1 MDWLDDWFGNSS
13 EVDSG
18 SNTEYGGGTS
28 EYTGG
33 GYSYGSGNGN
43 YYASPTGG
51 WENVNP
57 DLTNYNPDYSNNWSW
72 FNTDNSSSNN
82 SYSIPDYFGTGT
94 SAASGGGTQPIYQPQ
109 DTSNPFGSISQTL
122 SGLFNNPQALGLAGK
137 GVAALFEGYQNKKK
151 AAAMQQLAKNTALDP
166 FGSQRQFYQQQA
178 QQAVINPYDSP
189 IVKAQI
195 EQLQNAQNI
204 KDAQAGRRSN
214 MLTSS
219 PAVMAEM
226 AKIAQ
231 NYQQQMA
238 VQGGANIAPSGGL
251 AQILQSGSNADTNG
265 YISPLLTA
273 AGYGVQ
279 DNALANLTAEQKKL
293 LGQQWANA

>member
-1 MDWLDDWFGNSS
+1 MDYGDDYDFSDWFSDDYGSDYTPMDGNTTP
-13 EVDSG
+13 DSG
-18 SNTEYGGGTS
+18 DYFDNAGGTYGNWS
-28 EYTGG
+28 QGNYDYT
-33 GYSYGSGNGN
+33 YGNTSDYGNDYYNNINYGNGG
-43 YYASPTGG
+43 SSGFDLS
-51 WENVNP
+51 NP
-57 DLTNYNPDYSNNWSW
+57 SYNYN
-72 FNTDNSSSNN
+72 
-82 SYSIPDYFGTGT
+82 GAGL
-94 SAASGGGTQPIYQPQ
+94 TQ
-109 DTSNPFGSISQTL
+109 TSNPFGSISQTL

-151 AAAMQQLAKNTALDP
+151 AEAMQKLAKNPALDP

-178 QQAVINPYDSP
+178 QQAVTNPYDSP

-204 KDAQAGRRSN
+204 KDAAAGRRSN

-238 VQGGANIAPSGGL
+238 VQGGANISPSGGL
-251 AQILQSGSNADTNG
+251 AQILQSGATADVNG
-265 YISPLLTA
+265 YLSPLMAMLGNTTQAQKNA
-273 AGYGVQ
+273 AAMG
-279 DNALANLTAEQKKL
+279 
-293 LGQQWANA
+293 

>member
-1 MDWLDDWFGNSS
+1 MGWEDNDFDWMDDSGYSSDGGMDFGDTSDYTNNLDVTTDDWSGAWTGYDNN
-13 EVDSG
+13 DYSG
-18 SNTEYGGGTS
+18 SSDWDFDYNSGSVLDNSMNTSWGGGFD
-28 EYTGG
+28 TGV
-33 GYSYGSGNGN
+33 GSG
-43 YYASPTGG
+43 
-51 WENVNP
+51 
-57 DLTNYNPDYSNNWSW
+57 
-72 FNTDNSSSNN
+72 FNTANW
-82 SYSIPDYFGTGT
+82 G
-94 SAASGGGTQPIYQPQ
+94 AAPQ
-109 DTSNPFGSISQTL
+109 TSNPWGSISQTL
-122 SGLFNNPQALGLAGK
+122 SGLFNNPNALGMAGK

-151 AAAMQQLAKNTALDP
+151 AEAMQQLAKNPALDP

-178 QQAVINPYDSP
+178 QQAVTNPYDSP

-251 AQILQSGSNADTNG
+251 ADILSKSTTYDANG

-273 AGYGVQ
+273 AGYGTKA
-279 DNALANLTAEQKKL
+279 NALDNLTAEQKKL

>member
-1 MDWLDDWFGNSS
+1 MDYGDNYDFSDWFSDDYGSDYTPSEGSS
-13 EVDSG
+13 VGSG
-18 SNTEYGGGTS
+18 ATEGGTFGDWS
-28 EYTGG
+28 QGNYDYTYGNTSDYG
-33 GYSYGSGNGN
+33 NDYYNNINYGANGSGGVDL
-43 YYASPTGG
+43 S
-51 WENVNP
+51 NP
-57 DLTNYNPDYSNNWSW
+57 SYNYN
-72 FNTDNSSSNN
+72 
-82 SYSIPDYFGTGT
+82 GAGL
-94 SAASGGGTQPIYQPQ
+94 TQ
-109 DTSNPFGSISQTL
+109 TSNPFGSISQTL

-151 AAAMQQLAKNTALDP
+151 AAAMQQLAKNQALDP

-178 QQAVINPYDSP
+178 QQAVTNPYDSP

-204 KDAQAGRRSN
+204 KDAAAGRRSN

-251 AQILQSGSNADTNG
+251 AEILSKGTTYDTNG

-279 DNALANLTAEQKKL
+279 NNALANLTAEQKKL

>member
-1 MDWLDDWFGNSS
+1 MGWESNDFDWMDDSGYSSDGGMDFGDTSDFTNNLDVTTDDWSGAWSGYGNN
-13 EVDSG
+13 DYSG
-18 SNTEYGGGTS
+18 SSDWDYG
-28 EYTGG
+28 YQ
-33 GYSYGSGNGN
+33 
-43 YYASPTGG
+43 
-51 WENVNP
+51 
-57 DLTNYNPDYSNNWSW
+57 D
-72 FNTDNSSSNN
+72 
-82 SYSIPDYFGTGT
+82 
-94 SAASGGGTQPIYQPQ
+94 SGGGWGGSGAL
-109 DTSNPFGSISQTL
+109 DLSNPSYNYSGAGLTQTSTPMGSIQQTL

-151 AAAMQQLAKNTALDP
+151 ADAMQKLAKNPALDP
-166 FGSQRQFYQQQA
+166 FGSQRSFYQQQA
-178 QQAVINPYDSP
+178 QQAVTNPYDSP

-251 AQILQSGSNADTNG
+251 AEILSKGTTYDTNG

-279 DNALANLTAEQKKL
+279 DNALANLTAEQKKI

>member
-1 MDWLDDWFGNSS
+1 MDYGDNYDFSDWFSDDYGSDYTPMEGNTTP
-13 EVDSG
+13 DSG
-18 SNTEYGGGTS
+18 DYFDNAGGTYGDWS
-28 EYTGG
+28 QGNYDYTYGNTSDYG
-33 GYSYGSGNGN
+33 NDYWNNLNNGIDYSGSGNFYGE
-43 YYASPTGG
+43 SPQ
-51 WENVNP
+51 
-57 DLTNYNPDYSNNWSW
+57 
-72 FNTDNSSSNN
+72 F
-82 SYSIPDYFGTGT
+82 
-94 SAASGGGTQPIYQPQ
+94 QPMES
-109 DTSNPFGSISQTL
+109 SNPFGSISQTL

-151 AAAMQQLAKNTALDP
+151 AEAMQKLAKNPALDP

-178 QQAVINPYDSP
+178 QQAVTNPYDSP

-195 EQLQNAQNI
+195 AQLQNAQNI
-204 KDAQAGRRSN
+204 KDAAAGRRSN

-251 AQILQSGSNADTNG
+251 AEILSKGTTYDTNG

>member
-1 MDWLDDWFGNSS
+1 MDYGQDYDFSDWFSDDYGSDYTPMEGNTTP
-13 EVDSG
+13 DSG
-18 SNTEYGGGTS
+18 DYFDNAGGTFGDWS
-28 EYTGG
+28 D
-33 GYSYGSGNGN
+33 GN
-43 YYASPTGG
+43 YDYTYGNTSDYGNDYYNNINYGANGSSG
-51 WENVNP
+51 VDLSNP
-57 DLTNYNPDYSNNWSW
+57 SYNYN
-72 FNTDNSSSNN
+72 
-82 SYSIPDYFGTGT
+82 GAGL
-94 SAASGGGTQPIYQPQ
+94 TQ
-109 DTSNPFGSISQTL
+109 TSNPWGSISQTL
-122 SGLFNNPQALGLAGK
+122 AGLFNNPQALGLAGK

-151 AAAMQQLAKNTALDP
+151 AEAMQKLAKNPALDP

-178 QQAVINPYDSP
+178 QQAVTNPYDSP

-204 KDAQAGRRSN
+204 KDAAAGRRSN

-251 AQILQSGSNADTNG
+251 AEILSKGTTYDTNG

>member
-1 MDWLDDWFGNSS
+1 
-13 EVDSG
+13 
-18 SNTEYGGGTS
+18 
-28 EYTGG
+28 
-33 GYSYGSGNGN
+33 
-43 YYASPTGG
+43 
-51 WENVNP
+51 
-57 DLTNYNPDYSNNWSW
+57 
-72 FNTDNSSSNN
+72 
-82 SYSIPDYFGTGT
+82 
-94 SAASGGGTQPIYQPQ
+94 
-109 DTSNPFGSISQTL
+109 
-122 SGLFNNPQALGLAGK
+122 
-137 GVAALFEGYQNKKK
+137 
-151 AAAMQQLAKNTALDP
+151 MQKLAKNPALDP
-166 FGSQRQFYQQQA
+166 FGSQRPFYQQQA
-178 QQAVINPYDSP
+178 QQAVTNPYDSP

-204 KDAQAGRRSN
+204 KDAAAGRRSN

-251 AQILQSGSNADTNG
+251 ADILSKSTTYDANG

-273 AGYGVQ
+273 AGYGTKA
-279 DNALANLTAEQKKL
+279 NALDNLTAEQKKL

>member
-1 MDWLDDWFGNSS
+1 MDYGDDYDFSDWFSDDYGSNYTPMEGNTTP
-13 EVDSG
+13 DSG
-18 SNTEYGGGTS
+18 DYFDNAGGTYGDWS
-28 EYTGG
+28 DGNYDYTYGNTSDYG
-33 GYSYGSGNGN
+33 NDYYNNINYGANGSGGVDL
-43 YYASPTGG
+43 S
-51 WENVNP
+51 NP
-57 DLTNYNPDYSNNWSW
+57 SYNYN
-72 FNTDNSSSNN
+72 
-82 SYSIPDYFGTGT
+82 GAGL
-94 SAASGGGTQPIYQPQ
+94 TQ
-109 DTSNPFGSISQTL
+109 TSNPFGSISQTL
-122 SGLFNNPQALGLAGK
+122 SGLFNNTQALGLAGK

-151 AAAMQQLAKNTALDP
+151 AEAMQQLAKNPALDP

-178 QQAVINPYDSP
+178 QQAVTNPYDSP

-251 AQILQSGSNADTNG
+251 AEILSKGTTYDTNG

-279 DNALANLTAEQKKL
+279 NNALANLTAEQKKI

>member
-1 MDWLDDWFGNSS
+1 MGWEDNDFDWMDDSGYSSDGGMDFGDTSDYTNNLDVTTDDYSGAWSGFGNNDYSS
-13 EVDSG
+13 GDWD
-18 SNTEYGGGTS
+18 YG
-28 EYTGG
+28 YQDTGG
-33 GYSYGSGNGN
+33 GWGGNIGGGDVDLSNPSY
-43 YYASPTGG
+43 
-51 WENVNP
+51 
-57 DLTNYNPDYSNNWSW
+57 NYNGAGLTQAPQ
-72 FNTDNSSSNN
+72 TAGSSIMPYLQN
-82 SYSIPDYFGTGT
+82 
-94 SAASGGGTQPIYQPQ
+94 
-109 DTSNPFGSISQTL
+109 
-122 SGLFNNPQALGLAGK
+122 LFNNPNAVGMAGK
-137 GVAALFEGYQNKKK
+137 GIAALFEGYQNKKK
-151 AAAMQQLAKNTALDP
+151 AEAMKQLAKNPALDP
-166 FGSQRQFYQQQA
+166 FGSQRPFYQQQA
-178 QQAVINPYDSP
+178 QQAVTNPYDSP

-251 AQILQSGSNADTNG
+251 AEILSKGTTYDTNG

-279 DNALANLTAEQKKL
+279 NNALANLTAEQKKL

>member
-1 MDWLDDWFGNSS
+1 MGWEDNDFNWMDDSGYSSDGGMDFGDTSDYTNNLDVTTDDWSGAWSGYGNNDYSS
-13 EVDSG
+13 GDWDYGYTPNYNQGSG
-18 SNTEYGGGTS
+18 GNID
-28 EYTGG
+28 
-33 GYSYGSGNGN
+33 YSGSGNFYGN
-43 YYASPTGG
+43 SPQFQAMPT
-51 WENVNP
+51 
-57 DLTNYNPDYSNNWSW
+57 L
-72 FNTDNSSSNN
+72 
-82 SYSIPDYFGTGT
+82 
-94 SAASGGGTQPIYQPQ
+94 PQ

-122 SGLFNNPQALGLAGK
+122 SGLFNNPQALGMAGK

-151 AAAMQQLAKNTALDP
+151 AEAMQQLAKNPALDP

-178 QQAVINPYDSP
+178 QQAVTNPYDSP

-251 AQILQSGSNADTNG
+251 AEILSKGTTYDTNG

-279 DNALANLTAEQKKL
+279 NNALANLTAEQKKL

>member
-1 MDWLDDWFGNSS
+1 MDYGYDYDFSDWFSDDYDFSDWYYIPMEGNTTP
-13 EVDSG
+13 DSWDYFD
-18 SNTEYGGGTS
+18 NAGGTYGNWS
-28 EYTGG
+28 QGNYDYTYGNTSDYG
-33 GYSYGSGNGN
+33 NDYWNNLNNGVSSGTQDYSGSGNFYGN
-43 YYASPTGG
+43 SPQFQVMPTL
-51 WENVNP
+51 P
-57 DLTNYNPDYSNNWSW
+57 KL
-72 FNTDNSSSNN
+72 
-82 SYSIPDYFGTGT
+82 
-94 SAASGGGTQPIYQPQ
+94 
-109 DTSNPFGSISQTL
+109 DTANPFGSISQTL
-122 SGLFNNPQALGLAGK
+122 SSLFNNPQALGLAGK

-151 AAAMQQLAKNTALDP
+151 AEAMKQLAKNPALDP

-178 QQAVINPYDSP
+178 QQAVTNPYDSP

-204 KDAQAGRRSN
+204 KDAAAGRRSN

-238 VQGGANIAPSGGL
+238 VLGGANIAPSSGL
-251 AQILQSGSNADTNG
+251 ADILSKSTTYDTNG

>member
-1 MDWLDDWFGNSS
+1 MDYEEDYDFSDWFSDDYGSDYIPMEGNTTP
-13 EVDSG
+13 DSG
-18 SNTEYGGGTS
+18 DYFDNAGGTFGDWS
-28 EYTGG
+28 DGNYDYTYGNTSDYG
-33 GYSYGSGNGN
+33 NDYYNNINYGANGSGGVDL
-43 YYASPTGG
+43 S
-51 WENVNP
+51 NP
-57 DLTNYNPDYSNNWSW
+57 SYNYN
-72 FNTDNSSSNN
+72 
-82 SYSIPDYFGTGT
+82 G
-94 SAASGGGTQPIYQPQ
+94 A
-109 DTSNPFGSISQTL
+109 TSNPFGSISQTL

-137 GVAALFEGYQNKKK
+137 GVAALFEGYQNRKK
-151 AAAMQQLAKNTALDP
+151 AAAMQALAKNSALDP

-178 QQAVINPYDSP
+178 QQAVTNPYDSP

-251 AQILQSGSNADTNG
+251 AEILSKGTTYDTNG

-279 DNALANLTAEQKKL
+279 NNALANLTAEQKKL

>member
-1 MDWLDDWFGNSS
+1 MGWLDDWFGDSS

-33 GYSYGSGNGN
+33 GYSYGSGDGN

-51 WENVNP
+51 WENVNT

-82 SYSIPDYFGTGT
+82 SYRIPDYFGTGT
-94 SAASGGGTQPIYQPQ
+94 SAASGGGTQPIYQPP
-109 DTSNPFGSISQTL
+109 DTTTAGWGTNVGGSIMNTL
-122 SGLFNNPQALGLAGK
+122 NDLFTK
-137 GVAALFEGYQNKKK
+137 GTTANKIGQVGAALFEGYQNKQKADAMKK
-151 AAAMQQLAKNTALDP
+151 LATNPALDP

-178 QQAVINPYDSP
+178 QQAVTNPYDSP

-204 KDAQAGRRSN
+204 KDAAAGRRSN

-238 VQGGANIAPSGGL
+238 VQGGANISPSSGL
-251 AQILQSGSNADTNG
+251 AQILQSGATADVNG
-265 YISPLLTA
+265 YLSPLMAMLGNTTQAQKNA
-273 AGYGVQ
+273 AAMG
-279 DNALANLTAEQKKL
+279 
-293 LGQQWANA
+293 

>member
-1 MDWLDDWFGNSS
+1 MDYGDDYDFSDWFSDDYGSDYIPMEGNTTP
-13 EVDSG
+13 DSG
-18 SNTEYGGGTS
+18 DYFDNAGGTFGDWS
-28 EYTGG
+28 DGNYDYT
-33 GYSYGSGNGN
+33 YGNTSDYGNDYYNNINYGNGG
-43 YYASPTGG
+43 SSGFDLS
-51 WENVNP
+51 NP
-57 DLTNYNPDYSNNWSW
+57 SYNYN
-72 FNTDNSSSNN
+72 
-82 SYSIPDYFGTGT
+82 GAGL
-94 SAASGGGTQPIYQPQ
+94 TQ
-109 DTSNPFGSISQTL
+109 TSNPFGSISQTL
-122 SGLFNNPQALGLAGK
+122 SGLFNNPQALGMAGK

-151 AAAMQQLAKNTALDP
+151 AEAMQKLAKNPALDP
-166 FGSQRQFYQQQA
+166 FGSQRPFYQQQA
-178 QQAVINPYDSP
+178 QQAVTNPYDSP

-204 KDAQAGRRSN
+204 KDAAAGRRSN

-251 AQILQSGSNADTNG
+251 AEILSKGTTYDTNG

>member
-1 MDWLDDWFGNSS
+1 MGWEDNDFDWMDDSGYSSDGGMDFGDTSDFTNNLDVTTDDWSGAWSGYGNN
-13 EVDSG
+13 DYSG
-18 SNTEYGGGTS
+18 SSDWDFDYNSGGFD
-28 EYTGG
+28 TGV
-33 GYSYGSGNGN
+33 GSG
-43 YYASPTGG
+43 
-51 WENVNP
+51 
-57 DLTNYNPDYSNNWSW
+57 
-72 FNTDNSSSNN
+72 FNTANWGAD
-82 SYSIPDYFGTGT
+82 
-94 SAASGGGTQPIYQPQ
+94 PQ
-109 DTSNPFGSISQTL
+109 TSNPFGSISQTL

-151 AAAMQQLAKNTALDP
+151 AAAMQQLAKNPALDP

-178 QQAVINPYDSP
+178 QQAVTNPYDSP

-195 EQLQNAQNI
+195 AQLQNAQNI

-214 MLTSS
+214 VLTSS

-251 AQILQSGSNADTNG
+251 ADILSKSTTYDANG

-273 AGYGVQ
+273 AGYGTKA
-279 DNALANLTAEQKKL
+279 NALDNLTAEQKKL

>member
-1 MDWLDDWFGNSS
+1 MDYGDYYDFSDWFSDDYGSDYTPMEGNTTP
-13 EVDSG
+13 DSG
-18 SNTEYGGGTS
+18 DYFDNAGGTYGNWS
-28 EYTGG
+28 QGNYDYT
-33 GYSYGSGNGN
+33 YGNTSDYGNDYYNNINYGNGG
-43 YYASPTGG
+43 SSGFDLS
-51 WENVNP
+51 NP
-57 DLTNYNPDYSNNWSW
+57 SYNYN
-72 FNTDNSSSNN
+72 
-82 SYSIPDYFGTGT
+82 GAGL
-94 SAASGGGTQPIYQPQ
+94 TQ
-109 DTSNPFGSISQTL
+109 TSNPWGSISQTL
-122 SGLFNNPQALGLAGK
+122 SGLFNNPQALGMAGK

-151 AAAMQQLAKNTALDP
+151 AEAMQKLAKNPALDP

-178 QQAVINPYDSP
+178 QQAVTNPYDSP

-195 EQLQNAQNI
+195 AQLQNAQNI

-251 AQILQSGSNADTNG
+251 AEILSKGTTYDTNG

>member
-1 MDWLDDWFGNSS
+1 MDYGDYYDFSDWFSDDYGSDYTPMEGNTTP
-13 EVDSG
+13 DSWDYFD
-18 SNTEYGGGTS
+18 NAGGTYGDWS
-28 EYTGG
+28 GGNYDYT
-33 GYSYGSGNGN
+33 YGNTSDYGNDYYNNINYGNGGSSGFDLSNPSYN
-43 YYASPTGG
+43 YDGAGL
-51 WENVNP
+51 V
-57 DLTNYNPDYSNNWSW
+57 
-72 FNTDNSSSNN
+72 
-82 SYSIPDYFGTGT
+82 
-94 SAASGGGTQPIYQPQ
+94 Q
-109 DTSNPFGSISQTL
+109 TSNPFGSISQTL
-122 SGLFNNPQALGLAGK
+122 SELFNNPVAGKAGK

-151 AAAMQQLAKNTALDP
+151 AEAMQKLAKNPALDP

-178 QQAVINPYDSP
+178 QQAVTNPYDSP

-204 KDAQAGRRSN
+204 KDAAAGRRSN

-251 AQILQSGSNADTNG
+251 ADILSKSTTYDANG

>member
-1 MDWLDDWFGNSS
+1 MDYGQDYDFSDWFSDDYGNDYTPM
-13 EVDSG
+13 EGNTTPDSWDYFDNAG
-18 SNTEYGGGTS
+18 GTYGGWSQGNYDYTYGNTS
-28 EYTGG
+28 DYGNDYYNNINYG
-33 GYSYGSGNGN
+33 ANGSGGFD
-43 YYASPTGG
+43 TGVG
-51 WENVNP
+51 
-57 DLTNYNPDYSNNWSW
+57 SG
-72 FNTDNSSSNN
+72 FNTANWGAD
-82 SYSIPDYFGTGT
+82 
-94 SAASGGGTQPIYQPQ
+94 QQ
-109 DTSNPFGSISQTL
+109 TSNPFGSISQTL
-122 SGLFNNPQALGLAGK
+122 SGLFNNPQALGMAGK

-151 AAAMQQLAKNTALDP
+151 AAAMQQLAKNPALDP

-178 QQAVINPYDSP
+178 QQAVTNPYDSP

-195 EQLQNAQNI
+195 EQLQNAQKI

-251 AQILQSGSNADTNG
+251 ADILSKGTTYDANG
-265 YISPLLTA
+265 YISPILSA

-279 DNALANLTAEQKKL
+279 NNALANLTAEQKKL

>member
-1 MDWLDDWFGNSS
+1 MDWLDQYSQDDFDYSGDYSGADNVSAGITPDESYMDYANFDW
-13 EVDSG
+13 
-18 SNTEYGGGTS
+18 SNN
-28 EYTGG
+28 G
-33 GYSYGSGNGN
+33 GYDYTYGNTSDYGNDYYNDINYGANGSGWVDL
-43 YYASPTGG
+43 S
-51 WENVNP
+51 NP
-57 DLTNYNPDYSNNWSW
+57 SYNYN
-72 FNTDNSSSNN
+72 
-82 SYSIPDYFGTGT
+82 GAGL
-94 SAASGGGTQPIYQPQ
+94 TQ
-109 DTSNPFGSISQTL
+109 TSNPWGSISQTL
-122 SGLFNNPQALGLAGK
+122 SGLFNNPQALGMAGK

-151 AAAMQQLAKNTALDP
+151 AAAMQQLAKNPALDP
-166 FGSQRQFYQQQA
+166 FGSQRSFYQQQA
-178 QQAVINPYDSP
+178 QQAVTNPYDSP

-204 KDAQAGRRSN
+204 KDAAAGRRSN

-251 AQILQSGSNADTNG
+251 ADILSKGTTYDANG
-265 YISPLLTA
+265 YISPILSA

-279 DNALANLTAEQKKL
+279 NNALANLTAEQKKL

>member
-1 MDWLDDWFGNSS
+1 MDYGDYYDFSDWFSDDYGSDYIPMEGNTTP
-13 EVDSG
+13 DSWDYFD
-18 SNTEYGGGTS
+18 NAGGTYGDWS
-28 EYTGG
+28 GGNYDYT
-33 GYSYGSGNGN
+33 YGNTSDYGNDYYNNINYGNGGSSGFDLSNPSYN
-43 YYASPTGG
+43 YDGAG
-51 WENVNP
+51 
-57 DLTNYNPDYSNNWSW
+57 L
-72 FNTDNSSSNN
+72 
-82 SYSIPDYFGTGT
+82 I
-94 SAASGGGTQPIYQPQ
+94 Q
-109 DTSNPFGSISQTL
+109 TSNPFGSISQTL
-122 SGLFNNPQALGLAGK
+122 SGLFNNPQALGMAGK

-151 AAAMQQLAKNTALDP
+151 AEAMQKLAKNPALDP
-166 FGSQRQFYQQQA
+166 FGSQRPFYQQQA
-178 QQAVINPYDSP
+178 QQAVTNPYDSP

-251 AQILQSGSNADTNG
+251 ADILSKSTTYDANG

-273 AGYGVQ
+273 AGYGTKA
-279 DNALANLTAEQKKL
+279 NALDNLTAEQKKL

>member
-1 MDWLDDWFGNSS
+1 MDYGDDYDFSDWFSDDYGSDYTPMEGNTTP
-13 EVDSG
+13 DSWDYFD
-18 SNTEYGGGTS
+18 NAGGTYGNWS
-28 EYTGG
+28 QGNYDYTYGNTSDYG
-33 GYSYGSGNGN
+33 NDYYNNINYGANGSGGVDL
-43 YYASPTGG
+43 S
-51 WENVNP
+51 NP
-57 DLTNYNPDYSNNWSW
+57 SYNYN
-72 FNTDNSSSNN
+72 
-82 SYSIPDYFGTGT
+82 GAGL
-94 SAASGGGTQPIYQPQ
+94 TQ
-109 DTSNPFGSISQTL
+109 TSNPWGSISQTL
-122 SGLFNNPQALGLAGK
+122 SGLFNNPQALGMAGK

-151 AAAMQQLAKNTALDP
+151 AEAMKQLAKNPALDP

-178 QQAVINPYDSP
+178 QQAVTNPYDSP

-204 KDAQAGRRSN
+204 KDAAAGRRSN

-251 AQILQSGSNADTNG
+251 AEILSKGTTYDTNG

>member
-1 MDWLDDWFGNSS
+1 MDYGDDYDFSDWFSDDYGSDYIPMEGNTTP
-13 EVDSG
+13 DSG
-18 SNTEYGGGTS
+18 DYFDNAGGTYGNWS
-28 EYTGG
+28 QGNYDYTYGNTSDYG
-33 GYSYGSGNGN
+33 NDYYNNINYGANGSGGVDL
-43 YYASPTGG
+43 S
-51 WENVNP
+51 NP
-57 DLTNYNPDYSNNWSW
+57 SYNYNGAGL
-72 FNTDNSSSNN
+72 
-82 SYSIPDYFGTGT
+82 I
-94 SAASGGGTQPIYQPQ
+94 Q
-109 DTSNPFGSISQTL
+109 TSNPFGSISQTL
-122 SGLFNNPQALGLAGK
+122 AGLFNNPQALGLAGK

-151 AAAMQQLAKNTALDP
+151 AEAMQKLAKNPALDP

-178 QQAVINPYDSP
+178 QQAVTNPYDSP

-195 EQLQNAQNI
+195 AQLQNAQNI

-251 AQILQSGSNADTNG
+251 AEILSKGTTYDANG

>member
-1 MDWLDDWFGNSS
+1 MDYGQDYDFSDWFSDDYGSDYTPMEGNTTP
-13 EVDSG
+13 DSG
-18 SNTEYGGGTS
+18 DYFDNAGGTFGDWS
-28 EYTGG
+28 DGNYDYTYGNTSDYG
-33 GYSYGSGNGN
+33 NDYYNNINYGANGSGGFDL
-43 YYASPTGG
+43 S
-51 WENVNP
+51 NP
-57 DLTNYNPDYSNNWSW
+57 SYNYN
-72 FNTDNSSSNN
+72 
-82 SYSIPDYFGTGT
+82 GAGL
-94 SAASGGGTQPIYQPQ
+94 TQ
-109 DTSNPFGSISQTL
+109 TSNPFGSISQTL
-122 SGLFNNPQALGLAGK
+122 SGIFNNPNAMGLAGK

-151 AAAMQQLAKNTALDP
+151 AEAMQKLAKNQALDP

-178 QQAVINPYDSP
+178 QQAVTNPYDSP

-195 EQLQNAQNI
+195 EQLQNAQRI

-238 VQGGANIAPSGGL
+238 VQGGANISPSGGL
-251 AQILQSGSNADTNG
+251 ADILSKSTTYDANG

>member
-1 MDWLDDWFGNSS
+1 MDYGDDYDFSDWFSDDYGSDYTPMEGNTTPDSGDYFDNAGGTYGNWSQGNYDYTYGNTSDYGNDYYNNINYGANGSGGVDLSNPSYNYNGNS
-13 EVDSG
+13 
-18 SNTEYGGGTS
+18 
-28 EYTGG
+28 
-33 GYSYGSGNGN
+33 
-43 YYASPTGG
+43 
-51 WENVNP
+51 
-57 DLTNYNPDYSNNWSW
+57 
-72 FNTDNSSSNN
+72 
-82 SYSIPDYFGTGT
+82 
-94 SAASGGGTQPIYQPQ
+94 PQ
-109 DTSNPFGSISQTL
+109 FQAIDTANPFGSISQTL

-151 AAAMQQLAKNTALDP
+151 AEAMQKLAKNPALDP

-178 QQAVINPYDSP
+178 QQAVTNPYDSP

-195 EQLQNAQNI
+195 AQLQNAQNI
-204 KDAQAGRRSN
+204 KDAAAGRRSN

-251 AQILQSGSNADTNG
+251 AEILSKGTTYDTNG

>member
-1 MDWLDDWFGNSS
+1 MDYGDDYDFSDWFSDDYGSDYIPMEGNTTP
-13 EVDSG
+13 DSG
-18 SNTEYGGGTS
+18 DYFDNAGGTCGEWS
-28 EYTGG
+28 DGNYDYTYGNTSDYG
-33 GYSYGSGNGN
+33 NDYYNNINYGANGSGWVDL
-43 YYASPTGG
+43 S
-51 WENVNP
+51 NP
-57 DLTNYNPDYSNNWSW
+57 SYNYN
-72 FNTDNSSSNN
+72 
-82 SYSIPDYFGTGT
+82 GAGL
-94 SAASGGGTQPIYQPQ
+94 TQ
-109 DTSNPFGSISQTL
+109 TSNPFGSISQTL
-122 SGLFNNPQALGLAGK
+122 AGLFNNPQALGMAGK

-151 AAAMQQLAKNTALDP
+151 AAAMQQLAKNPALDP

-178 QQAVINPYDSP
+178 QQAVTNPYDSP

-195 EQLQNAQNI
+195 AQLQNAQNI
-204 KDAQAGRRSN
+204 KDAATGRRSN

-251 AQILQSGSNADTNG
+251 AEILSKGTTYDTNG

>member
-1 MDWLDDWFGNSS
+1 MDYGDDYDFSDWFSDDYGSDYIPMEGNTTP
-13 EVDSG
+13 DSG
-18 SNTEYGGGTS
+18 DYFDNAGGTFGDWS
-28 EYTGG
+28 DGNYDYTYGNTSDYGNDYYNNINYGNGG
-33 GYSYGSGNGN
+33 NIDYSGSGNFYGN
-43 YYASPTGG
+43 SPQ
-51 WENVNP
+51 
-57 DLTNYNPDYSNNWSW
+57 
-72 FNTDNSSSNN
+72 FQA
-82 SYSIPDYFGTGT
+82 I
-94 SAASGGGTQPIYQPQ
+94 
-109 DTSNPFGSISQTL
+109 DTANPFGSISQTL
-122 SGLFNNPQALGLAGK
+122 AGLFNNPQALGMAGK

-151 AAAMQQLAKNTALDP
+151 AEAMQKLAKNPALDP

-178 QQAVINPYDSP
+178 QQAVTNPYYSP

-238 VQGGANIAPSGGL
+238 VQGGANISPSGGL
-251 AQILQSGSNADTNG
+251 AQILQSGATADVNG
-265 YISPLLTA
+265 YLSPLMAMLGNTTQAQKNA
-273 AGYGVQ
+273 AAMG
-279 DNALANLTAEQKKL
+279 
-293 LGQQWANA
+293 

>member
-1 MDWLDDWFGNSS
+1 MDYGDNYDFSDWFSDDYGSDYTPMEGNTTP
-13 EVDSG
+13 DSG
-18 SNTEYGGGTS
+18 DYFDNAGGTFGDWS
-28 EYTGG
+28 DGNYDYTYGNTSDYG
-33 GYSYGSGNGN
+33 NDYYNNINYGANGSGGVDL
-43 YYASPTGG
+43 S
-51 WENVNP
+51 NP
-57 DLTNYNPDYSNNWSW
+57 SYNYN
-72 FNTDNSSSNN
+72 
-82 SYSIPDYFGTGT
+82 GAGL
-94 SAASGGGTQPIYQPQ
+94 TQ
-109 DTSNPFGSISQTL
+109 TSNPWGSISQTL
-122 SGLFNNPQALGLAGK
+122 SGLFNNPQALGMAGK

-151 AAAMQQLAKNTALDP
+151 AEAMQKLAKNPALDP

-178 QQAVINPYDSP
+178 QQAVTNPYDSP

-251 AQILQSGSNADTNG
+251 AEILSKGTTYDTNG

-279 DNALANLTAEQKKL
+279 NNALANLTAEQKKL

>member
-1 MDWLDDWFGNSS
+1 MDYGLDYDFSDWFSDDYGSDYTPMEGNTTP
-13 EVDSG
+13 DSG
-18 SNTEYGGGTS
+18 DYFDNAGGTYGNWS
-28 EYTGG
+28 GGNYDYTYGNTSDYG
-33 GYSYGSGNGN
+33 NDYYNNINYGANGSGGVDL
-43 YYASPTGG
+43 S
-51 WENVNP
+51 NP
-57 DLTNYNPDYSNNWSW
+57 SYNYN
-72 FNTDNSSSNN
+72 
-82 SYSIPDYFGTGT
+82 GAGL
-94 SAASGGGTQPIYQPQ
+94 TQ
-109 DTSNPFGSISQTL
+109 TSNPWGSISQTL
-122 SGLFNNPQALGLAGK
+122 SGLFNNPQAQLAGK

-151 AAAMQQLAKNTALDP
+151 ADAMKKLATNPALDP
-166 FGSQRQFYQQQA
+166 FGSQRPFYQQQA
-178 QQAVINPYDSP
+178 QQAVTNPYDSP

-204 KDAQAGRRSN
+204 KDAAAGRRSN

-251 AQILQSGSNADTNG
+251 AEILSKGTTYDTNG

-273 AGYGVQ
+273 SGYGVH
-279 DNALANLTAEQKKL
+279 DNALANLTAEQKKI

>member
-1 MDWLDDWFGNSS
+1 MDYGQDYDFSDWFSDDYGSDYTPMEGNTTP
-13 EVDSG
+13 DSG
-18 SNTEYGGGTS
+18 DYFDNAGGTYGDWS
-28 EYTGG
+28 QGNYDYT
-33 GYSYGSGNGN
+33 YGNTSDYGNDYYNNINYGNGGSSGFDLSNPSYN
-43 YYASPTGG
+43 YDGAG
-51 WENVNP
+51 
-57 DLTNYNPDYSNNWSW
+57 LT
-72 FNTDNSSSNN
+72 
-82 SYSIPDYFGTGT
+82 
-94 SAASGGGTQPIYQPQ
+94 Q
-109 DTSNPFGSISQTL
+109 TSNPMGSIQQTL
-122 SGLFNNPQALGLAGK
+122 SGLFNNPQALGMAGK
-137 GVAALFEGYQNKKK
+137 GVAALFEGYQNNKK
-151 AAAMQQLAKNTALDP
+151 AAAIQQLAKNPALDP

-178 QQAVINPYDSP
+178 QQAVTNPYDSP

-214 MLTSS
+214 VLTSS

-251 AQILQSGSNADTNG
+251 AEILSKGTTYDTNG

-293 LGQQWANA
+293 LGKQWANA

>member
-1 MDWLDDWFGNSS
+1 MDYGDDYDFSDWFSDDYGSDYTPMEGNTTP
-13 EVDSG
+13 DSG
-18 SNTEYGGGTS
+18 DYFDNAGGTFGDWS
-28 EYTGG
+28 QGNYDYTYGNTSDYG
-33 GYSYGSGNGN
+33 NDYWNNLNNGIDYSGSGNFYGE
-43 YYASPTGG
+43 SPQ
-51 WENVNP
+51 
-57 DLTNYNPDYSNNWSW
+57 
-72 FNTDNSSSNN
+72 F
-82 SYSIPDYFGTGT
+82 
-94 SAASGGGTQPIYQPQ
+94 QPMES
-109 DTSNPFGSISQTL
+109 SNPFGSISQTL

-151 AAAMQQLAKNTALDP
+151 AEAMQKLAKNPALDP

-178 QQAVINPYDSP
+178 QQAVTNPYDSP

-204 KDAQAGRRSN
+204 KDAPAGRRSN

-251 AQILQSGSNADTNG
+251 AEILSKGTTYDTNG

>member
-1 MDWLDDWFGNSS
+1 MDYGEDYDFSDWFSDDYGSDYTPMEGNTTP
-13 EVDSG
+13 DSG
-18 SNTEYGGGTS
+18 DYFDNAGGTYGNWS
-28 EYTGG
+28 QGNYDYTYGNTSDYG
-33 GYSYGSGNGN
+33 NDYYNNINYGANGSGGVDL
-43 YYASPTGG
+43 S
-51 WENVNP
+51 NP
-57 DLTNYNPDYSNNWSW
+57 SYNYN
-72 FNTDNSSSNN
+72 
-82 SYSIPDYFGTGT
+82 GAGL
-94 SAASGGGTQPIYQPQ
+94 TQ
-109 DTSNPFGSISQTL
+109 TSNPWGSISQTL
-122 SGLFNNPQALGLAGK
+122 SGLFNNPQAERAGK

-151 AAAMQQLAKNTALDP
+151 AAAMQQLAKNPALDP

-178 QQAVINPYDSP
+178 QQAVTNPYDSP

-238 VQGGANIAPSGGL
+238 VQGGANISPSGGL
-251 AQILQSGSNADTNG
+251 AEILSKGTTYDTNG

-279 DNALANLTAEQKKL
+279 NNALANLTAEQKKL

>member
-1 MDWLDDWFGNSS
+1 MDYGDDYDFSDWFSDDYGSDYTPMEGNTTP
-13 EVDSG
+13 DSG
-18 SNTEYGGGTS
+18 DYFDNAGGTYGDWS
-28 EYTGG
+28 QGNYDYT
-33 GYSYGSGNGN
+33 YGNTSDYGNDYYNNINYGNGG
-43 YYASPTGG
+43 SSGFDLS
-51 WENVNP
+51 NP
-57 DLTNYNPDYSNNWSW
+57 SYNYN
-72 FNTDNSSSNN
+72 
-82 SYSIPDYFGTGT
+82 GAGL
-94 SAASGGGTQPIYQPQ
+94 TQ
-109 DTSNPFGSISQTL
+109 TSNPWGSISQTL
-122 SGLFNNPQALGLAGK
+122 SGLFNDPQALGMAGK
-137 GVAALFEGYQNKKK
+137 GVAGLFEGYQNKKK
-151 AAAMQQLAKNTALDP
+151 AEAMQQLAKNPALDP

-178 QQAVINPYDSP
+178 QQAVTNPYDSP

-251 AQILQSGSNADTNG
+251 AEILSKGTTYDTNG

>member
-1 MDWLDDWFGNSS
+1 MDYGDDYDFSDWFSDDYGSDYTPMEGNTTP
-13 EVDSG
+13 DSDG
-18 SNTEYGGGTS
+18 YFDNAGGTYGDWS
-28 EYTGG
+28 QGNYDYTYGNTSDYG
-33 GYSYGSGNGN
+33 NDYYNNINYGANGSGGVDL
-43 YYASPTGG
+43 S
-51 WENVNP
+51 NP
-57 DLTNYNPDYSNNWSW
+57 SYNYNGD
-72 FNTDNSSSNN
+72 
-82 SYSIPDYFGTGT
+82 GL
-94 SAASGGGTQPIYQPQ
+94 TQ
-109 DTSNPFGSISQTL
+109 TSNPWGSISQTL
-122 SGLFNNPQALGLAGK
+122 SGLFNNPQALGMAGK

-151 AAAMQQLAKNTALDP
+151 ADAMKQLAKNPALDP

-178 QQAVINPYDSP
+178 QQAVTNPYDSP

-204 KDAQAGRRSN
+204 KDAAAGRRSN

-251 AQILQSGSNADTNG
+251 AEILSKGTTYDTNG